1 MTKNDELLT
10 IEGSLR
16 STTGKGYNRK
26 LRAKGLIPAVINDK
40 EGKSIS
46 LEINP
51 KLLSKV
57 WQSGKKFLLKIG
69 KDSQKVFIQELQ
81 IDVMRREALHVDLQ
95 SI

>member
-1 MTKNDELLT
+1 MTKDELLT
-10 IEGSLR
+10 IEGSIR

-26 LRAKGLIPAVINDK
+26 LRASGLIPAVMNDK

-51 KLLSKV
+51 KRLSKV

-69 KDSQKVFIQELQ
+69 KDSQKVFIKELQ
-81 IDVMRREALHVDLQ
+81 IDVMRRDALHVDLQ
-95 SI
+95 AL